1 MEHGSI
7 TVPLRRTSERRA
19 SNVGGMDDMIPKAS
33 AQVLDLLAGGA
44 AQRLPRH
51 RHQLSREDVL
61 QAQRARISAAA
72 IELFADT
79 GYAATT
85 VLHIAQR
92 AGVSRK
98 TFYELYPS
106 KEAVFLDTY
115 QTLGALLKKIG
126 LSATTS
132 QRPAGNIEQVSR
144 SIATLLETM
153 AANGSATRMFYLE
166 AVGAGPRVRTR
177 RNAAIDEFV
186 AAITPGMQELRR
198 LTDPH
203 LPPLTSRHCHL
214 IVAASIELITEF
226 LADHQ
231 PGDLAALTSDL
242 TEVVRLIAIPN
253 HPEQNPPPKG

>member
-1 MEHGSI
+1 
-7 TVPLRRTSERRA
+7 
-19 SNVGGMDDMIPKAS
+19 
-33 AQVLDLLAGGA
+33 
-44 AQRLPRH
+44 
-51 RHQLSREDVL
+51 
-61 QAQRARISAAA
+61 
-72 IELFADT
+72 
-79 GYAATT
+79 
-85 VLHIAQR
+85 
-92 AGVSRK
+92 
-98 TFYELYPS
+98 
-106 KEAVFLDTY
+106 
-115 QTLGALLKKIG
+115 
-126 LSATTS
+126 
-132 QRPAGNIEQVSR
+132 
-144 SIATLLETM
+144 M